1 MVLSYTTSPA
11 YHIIS
16 ENKTNFK
23 TANFKNG
30 HYGQIEVAAM
40 LKSSKNR
47 GLAKK
52 FLRFLHSEKFAD
64 IIPTTNWAYPV
75 VNTKQG
81 LPKEFGLLNLPSKMF
96 LIDGKVV
103 EANRKIYINEWLDA
117 MMK

>member
-40 LKSSKNR
+40 LKSSKNKD
-47 GLAKK
+47 LAKK
-52 FLRFLHSEKFAD
+52 FLHFMHSEKFAD

-75 VNTKQG
+75 LKTKQG
-81 LPKEFGLLNLPSKMF
+81 LPKAYETLTIPSKM
-96 LIDGKVV
+96 LLLDGKIV
-103 EANRKIYINEWLDA
+103 EKERKIYINEWLKA
-117 MMK
+117 LER